1 MSAATPEIA
10 VVAKI
15 KGGATTA
22 GSRVYPQVNTQ
33 EPVLPLV
40 IVSRSG
46 ANGTARL
53 NGSSAAL
60 KAYTVAVDC
69 YATSQALAVAL
80 AAQVLA
86 LLAPDGTPWR
96 DLANGVQGCFFEDST
111 EEVMSDES
119 KDTPRVQRLTFTV
132 WHTPT

>member
-1 MSAATPEIA
+1 MSAATPGIA

-15 KGGATTA
+15 KGGATSA
-22 GSRVYPQVNTQ
+22 GARAFAQVNTQ
-33 EPVLPLV
+33 EPTLPLV
-40 IVSRSG
+40 IVSTSG
-46 ANGTARL
+46 APGNTRL
-53 NGSSAAL
+53 SGSSSAL
-60 KAYTVAVDC
+60 KPHNVSVDC

-96 DLANGVQGCFFEDST
+96 DLANGVQGCFFGDST
-111 EEVMSDES
+111 EEVLSDES

-132 WHTPT
+132 WHSPT